1 MDAFSRLSPR
11 RKRLAACAAGVLAL
25 LLVGGAALW
34 SLLGPHFRPG
44 QTAYL
49 YVDRDDTPD
58 SVLHKLGR
66 MDSTLS
72 LRTLSL
78 LMKTRG
84 YRVRTGRR
92 LGELPPDLPPD
103 LLAREGPP
111 FAQSPVA
118 QAFRKVHDY
127 EVSGAC
133 ALGRRGRAGASTRRC
148 LP

>member
-58 SVLHKLGR
+58 SVLHKCGR

-84 YRVRTGRR
+84 YRVHTGRYAVEP
-92 LGELPPDLPPD
+92 GESNL
-103 LLAREGPP
+103 
-111 FAQSPVA
+111 
-118 QAFRKVHDY
+118 
-127 EVSGAC
+127 
-133 ALGRRGRAGASTRRC
+133 
-148 LP
+148 